1 MSNKATLR
9 GTQSEDIDSGQDL
22 VRKRHYTPRSMSPI
36 EPARC
41 LLFDAPCSS
50 RPAKEHETFDPRVAG
65 VNLAAGTDWSRRSN
79 LTLSTRHLLVVRGA
93 PRVYERLRISDEVLA
108 TLYEVLGAPCS
119 VLST

>member
-1 MSNKATLR
+1 VSNKATLR

-50 RPAKEHETFDPRVAG
+50 RPAKRTWDVRSASCRRQLGRRHRLVA
-65 VNLAAGTDWSRRSN
+65 
-79 LTLSTRHLLVVRGA
+79 
-93 PRVYERLRISDEVLA
+93 
-108 TLYEVLGAPCS
+108 S
-119 VLST
+119 V

>member
-1 MSNKATLR
+1 M
-9 GTQSEDIDSGQDL
+9 
-22 VRKRHYTPRSMSPI
+22 
-36 EPARC
+36 
-41 LLFDAPCSS
+41 
-50 RPAKEHETFDPRVAG
+50 RPAPRDPQSEHETFDPRVAG